1 MAEVYSSAMVSFG
14 NSEVAP
20 KAADRTVTTPFTTPL
35 LCGTKARAD
44 SVGRIELM
52 VPNPAGGASHYIIA
66 LGMLRDYCHLSLHD
80 ELLLQRLMDIPYLAP
95 STVRQAVRDVAM
107 TGAAGHTAAI
117 AAKNAIAEEAQA
129 EEMATYLLIVNLLK
143 QSGIVINDLVTVADG
158 DDQRRGKLRK
168 QLSSLAPKYGLSVD
182 QLFGTIQKFG
192 RHASLIGVSNFCR
205 TCRHQQTLDEL
216 NELIENLTHWS
227 VPESGEAYKLV
238 GRINS
243 VARNAHVMAKTAV
256 EGCRQ
261 ILDDIDDLIQRWRR
275 DEDAVCEQFIE
286 CDWLLDGWRE
296 TCGLWTSVAG
306 EDRSAQRETLIS
318 MVRLMPLIA
327 DDRYDRSHDLGEF
340 GERPSTKGW
349 IRPQENWRVGL
360 MHAGL
365 QARAENVLAVAL

>member
-1 MAEVYSSAMVSFG
+1 MVSFG
-14 NSEVAP
+14 DSDVAL
-20 KAADRTVTTPFTTPL
+20 KAADRTVTIPFTTPL

-44 SVGRIELM
+44 SMGRIELM

-80 ELLLQRLMDIPYLAP
+80 ELLLQRLMDIPFLAP
-95 STVRQAVRDVAM
+95 STVRQVVREVAM

-117 AAKNAIAEEAQA
+117 AAKKAIAEETQA

-143 QSGIVINDLVTVADG
+143 QSGIVIKDLVSAADG
-158 DDQRRGKLRK
+158 DEQRCGQLRK

-182 QLFGTIQKFG
+182 QLFGTIQNIG
-192 RHASLIGVSNFCR
+192 HHASLIGCSNFCW

-227 VPESGEAYKLV
+227 VPECGEAYKLV

-243 VARNAHVMAKTAV
+243 VARNAHVMAKASV
-256 EGCRQ
+256 EGCRAM
-261 ILDDIDDLIQRWRR
+261 LDAIDDLIQRWRQ
-275 DEDAVCEQFIE
+275 DEHAVCEQFIE

-296 TCGLWTSVAG
+296 TCGLWKNVTT
-306 EDRSAQRETLIS
+306 EDRSVQRETLIS
-318 MVRLMPLIA
+318 LVRLMPLIA
-327 DDRYDRSHDLGEF
+327 DNRYDRSHELGEF
-340 GERPSTKGW
+340 GDRTSTKGW
-349 IRPQENWRVGL
+349 IRPQESWRVGL
-360 MHAGL
+360 KHAGL